1 MIMVRHKTRRK
12 NGKNK
17 QTGTREEGNPAPVRT
32 RGAETD
38 LFLVTP
44 PPPPCLHREKKVWI

>member
-17 QTGTREEGNPAPVRT
+17 QTGTKEEGNLAPVRT

-44 PPPPCLHREKKVWI
+44 PPPPCLHREKEVWI